1 MVGALV
7 YWRTGRAS
15 RVSSMSADAAS
26 RLTRFVGWGLY
37 ARVSTAKTQPV
48 RICAGYMSVKAASSR
63 VDWLLFLLLGAMWG
77 SSYLFIKIGVEAG
90 LPPLTLVMGRLLIG
104 AALLFAVVRLAREPL
119 PRTLKEYAKLSVLG
133 FLGIALPFYLITVAE
148 ASTDSA
154 LAAVLVSPV
163 PLFVIPMSALFLHD
177 ERLTPARIAGV
188 VIGLI
193 GVAILVGFDPASLV
207 KNDFGAE
214 LLLVASAVS
223 YAIAG
228 VYAKRYIVGY
238 RPMIPA
244 LFEVTT
250 ALVMIAVAAFIFE
263 RPWEAPINFDSV
275 LSVGWLGIF
284 GSGLAFVIFFRLITN
299 WGATRTST
307 VAYLMP
313 VVGIILGALVL
324 SEAITASRLF
334 GTALV
339 IGGVALV
346 NIKREAIASL
356 LGGSRGRQPAT
367 SEATAEVV
375 TEQR

>member
-1 MVGALV
+1 MTVN
-7 YWRTGRAS
+7 
-15 RVSSMSADAAS
+15 SSKSS
-26 RLTRFVGWGLY
+26 RL
-37 ARVSTAKTQPV
+37 
-48 RICAGYMSVKAASSR
+48 
-63 VDWLLFLLLGAMWG
+63 DWLLFLVLGLMWG

-104 AALLFAVVRLAREPL
+104 GALLFAVVRLAREPL
-119 PRTLKEYAKLSVLG
+119 PKSIKEYAKLSVLG
-133 FLGIALPFYLITVAE
+133 FFGIALPFYLITVAE

-163 PLFVIPMSALFLHD
+163 PLFVIPMSALFLRD
-177 ERLTPARIAGV
+177 EKLTPARILGV

-193 GVAILVGFDPASLV
+193 GVAILVGFDPASLAR
-207 KNDFGAE
+207 NDFGAE
-214 LLLVASAVS
+214 LLLVASAIS

-228 VYAKRYIVGY
+228 VYAKKYIVGY

-244 LFEVTT
+244 LFEVVT
-250 ALVMIAVAAFIFE
+250 ALVMVAVAAFIFE

-275 LSVGWLGIF
+275 LSVAWLGLF
-284 GSGLAFVIFFRLITN
+284 GSGFAFLIFFRLISN

-313 VVGIILGALVL
+313 VVGIVLGAMFLA
-324 SEAITASRLF
+324 EAITANRLI

-346 NIKREAIASL
+346 NVKRETITGAWNSW
-356 LGGSRGRQPAT
+356 RGRGA
-367 SEATAEVV
+367 ATADATEELLS
-375 TEQR
+375 EQR

>member
-1 MVGALV
+1 
-7 YWRTGRAS
+7 
-15 RVSSMSADAAS
+15 
-26 RLTRFVGWGLY
+26 
-37 ARVSTAKTQPV
+37 
-48 RICAGYMSVKAASSR
+48 MSVKTSSSR
-63 VDWLLFLLLGAMWG
+63 IDWLLFVVLGAMWG
-77 SSYLFIKIGVEAG
+77 SSYLFIKIGVTAG
-90 LPPLTLVMGRLLIG
+90 LPPLTLVMGRLFIG
-104 AALLFAVVRLAREPL
+104 GLLLFLVVRLAKEPL
-119 PRTLKEYAKLSVLG
+119 PKTVREYAKLSVLG
-133 FLGIALPFYLITVAE
+133 FFGIALPFYLITVAE

-163 PLFVIPMSALFLHD
+163 PLFVIPMSAIFLHD

-193 GVAILVGFDPASLV
+193 GVAVLVGFDPASLV

-214 LLLVASAVS
+214 LLLVASAIS

-228 VYAKRYIVGY
+228 VYAKKYIIGY

-250 ALVMIAVAAFIFE
+250 AFVMIAIAAFIFE
-263 RPWEAPINFDSV
+263 RPWEAPISFDSV
-275 LSVGWLGIF
+275 FSVAWLGLF
-284 GSGLAFVIFFRLITN
+284 GSGFAFLIFFRLINN

-313 VVGIILGALVL
+313 VFGIVLGALVL
-324 SEAITASRLF
+324 SEEVTLTRVI

-356 LGGSRGRQPAT
+356 FGGSRGRRPT
-367 SEATAEVV
+367 SAEATAEVV

>member
-1 MVGALV
+1 M
-7 YWRTGRAS
+7 
-15 RVSSMSADAAS
+15 
-26 RLTRFVGWGLY
+26 
-37 ARVSTAKTQPV
+37 
-48 RICAGYMSVKAASSR
+48 
-63 VDWLLFLLLGAMWG
+63 LLGLMWG

-90 LPPLTLVMGRLLIG
+90 LPPLTLVMGRLFIG
-104 AALLFAVVRLAREPL
+104 AALLFTVVRFAREPL

-133 FLGIALPFYLITVAE
+133 FFGIALPFYLITVAE
-148 ASTDSA
+148 ASVDSA
-154 LAAVLVSPV
+154 LASVLVSPV

-188 VIGLI
+188 VIGLV
-193 GVAILVGFDPASLV
+193 GVAILVGFDPASLARG
-207 KNDFGAE
+207 DITAE
-214 LLLVASAVS
+214 LLLVASAIS

-228 VYAKRYIVGY
+228 VYAKRFIVGY

-250 ALVMIAVAAFIFE
+250 AFVMIAVAAFIFE
-263 RPWEAPINFDSV
+263 RPWTVPITSNSL
-275 LSVGWLGIF
+275 LSVAWLGIF
-284 GSGLAFVIFFRLITN
+284 GSGLAFVIFFRLINN

-324 SEAITASRLF
+324 SEAVTFDRVL

-346 NIKREAIASL
+346 NVKREALVGLVAGWR
-356 LGGSRGRQPAT
+356 GGQRSTA
-367 SEATAEVV
+367 EATAEVV

>member
-1 MVGALV
+1 MTVN
-7 YWRTGRAS
+7 
-15 RVSSMSADAAS
+15 SSNSS
-26 RLTRFVGWGLY
+26 RL
-37 ARVSTAKTQPV
+37 
-48 RICAGYMSVKAASSR
+48 
-63 VDWLLFLLLGAMWG
+63 DWLLFLVLGLMWG

-104 AALLFAVVRLAREPL
+104 GALLFAVVRIAREPF
-119 PRTLKEYAKLSVLG
+119 PKTLKEYAKLSVLG
-133 FLGIALPFYLITVAE
+133 FFGIALPFYLITVAE

-163 PLFVIPMSALFLHD
+163 PLFVIPMSALFLRD
-177 ERLTPARIAGV
+177 ERLTPARILGV
-188 VIGLI
+188 VVGLI
-193 GVAILVGFDPASLV
+193 GVAILVGFDPASLA

-223 YAIAG
+223 YAIGG
-228 VYAKRYIVGY
+228 VYAKKYIVGY

-250 ALVMIAVAAFIFE
+250 ALVMVSVAAFIFE

-275 LSVGWLGIF
+275 LSVAWLGLF
-284 GSGLAFVIFFRLITN
+284 GSGFAFLIFFRLITN

-324 SEAITASRLF
+324 SEAITTNRLI

-346 NIKREAIASL
+346 NVRREAISGLIARRR
-356 LGGSRGRQPAT
+356 RGR
-367 SEATAEVV
+367 TAVADTTEELV